1 MSTSPASACR
11 CCSCTIATT
20 PASPRPSAAPRPCV
34 RASPARRGSRSSASP
49 AATLRARARATPSR
63 RTASSASSARPC
75 RPWSPGWRSARK
87 KDRENAMDYVLP
99 LLGIAL
105 ANLLAAMSPGPSV
118 LLVARIAI
126 AGSRRAGLAAA
137 AGMALGG
144 MIWATATI
152 FGLALLFSELAWL
165 YRAMQV
171 LGGLYLVYI
180 AVMIWR
186 GARTPIEVQAGEVR
200 ALTPRRAFVTALLSY
215 LANPKVVVFFGSVF
229 IALLPAHAP
238 GWVWAATVA
247 II

>member
-1 MSTSPASACR
+1 
-11 CCSCTIATT
+11 
-20 PASPRPSAAPRPCV
+20 
-34 RASPARRGSRSSASP
+34 
-49 AATLRARARATPSR
+49 
-63 RTASSASSARPC
+63 
-75 RPWSPGWRSARK
+75 
-87 KDRENAMDYVLP
+87 MDYVLP

-247 II
+247 IITANEAAWYTTLALSFSAAPMRRAYGRIKLGLDRTVAGVLAALGLKLVLDSR